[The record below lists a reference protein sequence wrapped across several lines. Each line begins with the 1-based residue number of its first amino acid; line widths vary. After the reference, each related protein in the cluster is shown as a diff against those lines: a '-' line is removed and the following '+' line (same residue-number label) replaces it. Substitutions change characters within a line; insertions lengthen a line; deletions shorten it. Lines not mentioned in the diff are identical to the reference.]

1 MNSPIE
7 VGLQYI
13 LSERY
18 RGHSAIGHFNIS
30 NLEMLRAIAMAA
42 QETDMPAMI
51 GTSEGEAKFVGYTT
65 AVAMVRAVAE
75 EYSVDLFLN
84 ADHHKSVEAAKHAI
98 DAGYES
104 IHIDL
109 SKLPFEEN
117 VVGTRAVVEYAHA
130 KDIHISVEGELG
142 VLATDSSKV
151 YEGEVVVRPEDLT
164 SPEEAAEFVE
174 RTGVNRFAP
183 AVGNF
188 HGIAAHTEKKLDFD
202 RIEAIRNIVP
212 EEVAI
217 VLHGGSG
224 TSDDQLRE
232 AIKRGVANIHI
243 STELRVA
250 YSDALRK
257 FLVGNPEETTPYKM
271 FPSVSE
277 SVKEIVKNRMLL
289 FTK

>member
-1 MNSPIE
+1 MT
-7 VGLQYI
+7 LTQI
-13 LSERY
+13 LLA
-18 RGHSAIGHFNIS
+18 HTKAHTAVGHFNIS
-30 NLEMLRAIAMAA
+30 NLEMLRAILEAA
-42 QETDMPAMI
+42 KEMNQPIMI
-51 GTSEGEAKFVGYTT
+51 GTSEGEAEYLGRKEI
-65 AVAMVRAVAE
+65 VALMEAYRADWGVEA
-75 EYSVDLFLN
+75 LLN
-84 ADHHKSVEAAKHAI
+84 ADHHKSVEAAKAAI
-98 DAGYES
+98 EAGYQS

-117 VVGTRAVVEYAHA
+117 VAGTHAVVEYAHA

-151 YEGEVVVRPEDLT
+151 YAGEIVVRPEDLT
-164 SPEEAAEFVE
+164 SPEQAAEFVE

-188 HGIAAHTEKKLDFD
+188 HGMATHTKKQLDFG
-202 RIEAIRNIVP
+202 RIEAIRKILP

-224 TSDDQLRE
+224 TSDDQLQE

-250 YSDALRK
+250 YSSALRK
-257 FLVGNPEETTPYKM
+257 FLTDHLEETTPYKM
-271 FPSVSE
+271 FPSVIEAVHTVVSE
-277 SVKEIVKNRMLL
+277 RMRL
-289 FTK
+289 FTDTN